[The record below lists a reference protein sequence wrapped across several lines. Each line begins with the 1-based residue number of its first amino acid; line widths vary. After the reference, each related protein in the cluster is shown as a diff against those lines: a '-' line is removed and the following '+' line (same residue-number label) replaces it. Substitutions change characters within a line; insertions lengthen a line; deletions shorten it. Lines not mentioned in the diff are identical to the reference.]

1 MNFKQYEFKSFLV
14 KALDDLKFNKPTS
27 VQEKVIP
34 LVLKGDSIIAQSQT
48 GSGKSHSFLLPLIH
62 QIDET
67 LPQVQVMITSPSREL
82 ANQLYAVTK
91 QLLVHSE
98 ITVSNFVGGTDKQR
112 QIAKLQANQ
121 PHIVIGTPGRI
132 LDLMKENAIVPTY
145 VNALVIDEADMT
157 LDLGFLDDVD
167 NIASQFSKELQML
180 VFSATIPQK
189 LKPFL
194 KKYMENP
201 SEITIEN
208 EAIVATTVTNK
219 LLSTKGQDPIEL
231 LHEVLTLGQ
240 PYLAMVF
247 ANTKQY
253 VEKITYALR
262 EKGLKVAMIH
272 GDVPARSRKQIMRQI
287 QQLDYQFVVASD
299 LAARGID
306 IEGVSLVVN
315 MEIPKELDF
324 FVHRVGRTGRNGLL
338 GEAITFYTPEDDY
351 SISLLEKRGIEFK
364 PVVLKNGE
372 LQETFDR
379 RRREK
384 REKTAEVEKDAVVTG
399 MIKKAKKRVK
409 PGYKRKLNE
418 QIKQRQRQ
426 TRKKANA
433 ANKKK

>member
-1 MNFKQYEFKSFLV
+1 MNFNQYRFKEFLMRSLEE
-14 KALDDLKFNKPTS
+14 LKFKAPTPI
-27 VQEKVIP
+27 QEKVIP
-34 LVLKGDSIIAQSQT
+34 AILKNDSVIAQSQT
-48 GSGKSHSFLLPLIH
+48 GSGKSHSFLLPTINRV
-62 QIDET
+62 DSS
-67 LPQVQVMITSPSREL
+67 LPQVQLIVTSPSREL

-91 QLLVHSE
+91 QLLKYSE

-112 QIAKLQANQ
+112 QIAKLQAGQ

-132 LDLMKENAIVPTY
+132 LDLMKENAIVPTF
-145 VNALVIDEADMT
+145 VKTLVIDEADMT

-167 NIASQFSKELQML
+167 NIASQFASDLQML

-194 KKYMENP
+194 KKYMTNP
-201 SEITIEN
+201 VEIVIDN
-208 EAIVATTVTNK
+208 EAVVSDHISNK
-219 LLSTKGQDPIEL
+219 LLSTKGQNALDL
-231 LHEVLTLGQ
+231 LYNVLTIGQ

-253 VEKITYALR
+253 VEKITYDLR
-262 EKGLKVAMIH
+262 ERGLKVAMIH
-272 GDVPARSRKQIMRQI
+272 GDVPARSRKQIMKQI
-287 QQLDYQFVVASD
+287 QNMEYQFVVASD

-324 FVHRVGRTGRNGLL
+324 FIHRVGRTGRNGLS
-338 GEAITFYTPEDDY
+338 GEAITFYTPEDDKA
-351 SISLLEKRGIEFK
+351 IVLLEKRGINFK
-364 PVVLKNGE
+364 PVVYKNGE

-379 RRREK
+379 RRREQ
-384 REKTAEVEKDAVVTG
+384 REKTPDTTPDAVITG
-399 MIKKAKKRVK
+399 MVKKAKKTVK

-426 TRKKANA
+426 QKRA
-433 ANKKK
+433 ANRGKK

>member
-1 MNFKQYEFKSFLV
+1 MNFKQYPLKPFLMQ
-14 KALDDLKFNKPTS
+14 ALEDLNFHTPTA

-34 LVLKGDSIIAQSQT
+34 LVLKGESIIAQSQT
-48 GSGKSHSFLLPLIH
+48 GSGKSHSFLLPLLNKV
-62 QIDET
+62 DET
-67 LPQVQVMITSPSREL
+67 LANVQVVITSPSREL

-91 QLLVHSE
+91 RLVQHSA

-112 QIAKLQANQ
+112 QITKLQANQ

-132 LDLMKENAIVPTY
+132 LDLMKENHIVPTS
-145 VNALVIDEADMT
+145 VKALVIDEADMT

-167 NIASQFSKELQML
+167 NIASQFASDLQML

-194 KKYMENP
+194 KKYLANP
-201 SEITIEN
+201 VEIIIEN
-208 EAIVATTVTNK
+208 EAIVASTVSNK

-231 LHEVLTLGQ
+231 LYNVLTIGQ

-262 EKGLKVAMIH
+262 ERGLKVAMIH

-287 QQLDYQFVVASD
+287 QQLEYQFVVASD

-324 FVHRVGRTGRNGLL
+324 FIHRVGRTGRNGLS
-338 GEAITFYTPEDDY
+338 GEAVTFYTPEDEQG
-351 SISLLEKRGIEFK
+351 IIQLEKRGITFT
-364 PVVLKNGE
+364 PVTLKNGE

-379 RRREK
+379 RRREQ
-384 REKTAEVEKDAVVTG
+384 REKTVDTTKDTVISG
-399 MIKKAKKRVK
+399 MVKKAKKSVK

-426 TRKKANA
+426 QKRAEKRSKR
-433 ANKKK
+433 